1 MPDGSDAY
9 TRAGNFKIDN
19 EGYIVTTEGYR
30 LSPNIQISAPETVLN
45 ISISPNGKV
54 VIVRN
59 SGGQQTTEEA
69 GNINLYR
76 FMNPSGLRAIGENL
90 FKYTEASGEPIEG
103 DPNIDGFGKLAQGF
117 LEASNVN
124 IVEEM
129 VNLIVAQRAYE
140 VNSKGIITADEM
152 LRTVGTLKS

>member
-1 MPDGSDAY
+1 MNQ
-9 TRAGNFKIDN
+9 AGLK
-19 EGYIVTTEGYR
+19 
-30 LSPNIQISAPETVLN
+30 
-45 ISISPNGKV
+45 
-54 VIVRN
+54 
-59 SGGQQTTEEA
+59 
-69 GNINLYR
+69 
-76 FMNPSGLRAIGENL
+76 AIGQNL

-103 DPNIDGFGKLAQGF
+103 DPNTDGFGKITQGF

-152 LRTVGTLKS
+152 LRTVSTLKS